1 MNVNTSDR
9 GKRRYLPAAAV
20 LTLAVLFVAGSM
32 RDAAAE
38 IAVVAHYRLPR
49 NTELV
54 AGTVAPDVWVD
65 ASGNGHD
72 LRRMGHP
79 ALSSDAQT
87 RGDNQESSS
96 VVFDGVDDRYDATPP
111 LLMQTDNFGIEVW
124 VKLRSDDMSSVVL
137 NGHGAANGYSIM
149 CQNGKWAFLCGG
161 VDFGRSDCDV
171 ALDTWQHVAIVRDSG
186 VSKLYVNRRACYQ
199 TKTKP
204 NPPEG
209 IFCIGGGSSPSDTMD
224 GAVGEVRVFTF
235 EPGQFQPESDLLL
248 DRASAEKAETARL
261 SFKRIKQE
269 NAAAYINTWLVAGPF
284 ARDSVSEQAIGE
296 PVQGDS
302 IAGRKWLV
310 FDDRLFSRNYDDY
323 QDLRSFFKIKR
334 NESTADKEVWAHV
347 YVFSPSA
354 RKAQF
359 RIGADN
365 EFLAWVNGK
374 LVTESREGTPDRD
387 MVRAPVKFVKGWNR
401 LLLGVANRSPGRLG
415 FYARVCTEAGE
426 RIDGLV
432 FSPNGGCGPLKVTTQ
447 AVEGG
452 GTNVLPI
459 AWRQWAYV
467 GMEPLGVADRSRFP
481 KLKRRAHASPF
492 VLTAQGGTPPYRWT
506 VEEGD
511 LPPGLSVNADGA
523 IQGAPGAN
531 ARLGRYSINVSVLD
545 NVGQT
550 SRKTLE
556 MEVRERPNRW
566 FEEARLVA
574 LIHAPEH
581 TPKNG
586 FDDLARLMRR
596 QGYKAGFVI
605 SYNNGRYLYRWPS
618 QYEPDNPVGD
628 LITPYKNALEAEGLK
643 FGMYMGNLD
652 GPNHGGLNGVIRM
665 VEEAI
670 DRFDPVLL
678 WFDWAGWQGT
688 SLDALFSMIKS
699 KNPDILVLVNQLQ
712 ARPRR
717 LGNGDW
723 DLVCYEG
730 WGAWGGG
737 MWDAWPHA
745 VAWPKKHTVESWR
758 LLTDPGFEYSR
769 DVTSDW
775 AKYLRVQISLIG
787 EGFVANIDHS
797 PTIVRRTGDL
807 TDRLKDLGQS
817 HIMQAHMKMADWASP
832 RGIPALHE
840 SYTNVNPGPIQNAP
854 WGYSTVN
861 LKGDVIYLHVLR
873 NPRGKTGMPATG
885 SLTVGPI
892 RSRVKAVC
900 WMNKNA
906 PLSFEQIDERVTIRL
921 AGVTADQVDTIL
933 KIELK
938 PTR

>member
-1 MNVNTSDR
+1 
-9 GKRRYLPAAAV
+9 
-20 LTLAVLFVAGSM
+20 
-32 RDAAAE
+32 
-38 IAVVAHYRLPR
+38 
-49 NTELV
+49 
-54 AGTVAPDVWVD
+54 
-65 ASGNGHD
+65 
-72 LRRMGHP
+72 
-79 ALSSDAQT
+79 
-87 RGDNQESSS
+87 
-96 VVFDGVDDRYDATPP
+96 
-111 LLMQTDNFGIEVW
+111 
-124 VKLRSDDMSSVVL
+124 
-137 NGHGAANGYSIM
+137 M

-171 ALDTWQHVAIVRDSG
+171 ALDTWQHVAS
-186 VSKLYVNRRACYQ
+186 
-199 TKTKP
+199 
-204 NPPEG
+204 
-209 IFCIGGGSSPSDTMD
+209 
-224 GAVGEVRVFTF
+224 
-235 EPGQFQPESDLLL
+235 
-248 DRASAEKAETARL
+248 
-261 SFKRIKQE
+261 
-269 NAAAYINTWLVAGPF
+269 
-284 ARDSVSEQAIGE
+284 
-296 PVQGDS
+296 
-302 IAGRKWLV
+302 
-310 FDDRLFSRNYDDY
+310 
-323 QDLRSFFKIKR
+323 
-334 NESTADKEVWAHV
+334 
-347 YVFSPSA
+347 
-354 RKAQF
+354 
-359 RIGADN
+359 
-365 EFLAWVNGK
+365 
-374 LVTESREGTPDRD
+374 
-387 MVRAPVKFVKGWNR
+387 WNR